1 MAGCHPCLLISKEV
15 NRGKMTAHRGMR
27 STYIQH
33 STYIEF
39 SNSEV
44 ITPVIEECLFSRK
57 IWRRHNII

>member
-1 MAGCHPCLLISKEV
+1 VAGCHPCLLISKEV

-44 ITPVIEECLFSRK
+44 ITPVIEECLFF
-57 IWRRHNII
+57 